1 MIIDWNGRLIDGTHI
16 VEWRKAPVEGT
27 EDVVAVIGTTA
38 WGVEVEVERGSDE
51 ECDAC
56 LAKARAHIEEKSDV
70 ERQARD
76 HLRANLDEV
85 TKVVKKI
92 DTAIHKIDRLLAAR
106 R

>member
-1 MIIDWNGRLIDGTHI
+1 MIIERNGRLIDGAHI
-16 VEWRKAPVEGT
+16 VEWRKEPVEGT
-27 EDVVAVIGTTA
+27 EDVVAVIGKTA

-51 ECDAC
+51 ECNAC
-56 LAKARAHIEEKSDV
+56 LAKARAYIEEARTV

-76 HLRANLDEV
+76 HLRANLNEV
-85 TKVVKKI
+85 TKVVKKM